1 MSRWF
6 VPAIG
11 SAMIVGGVAT
21 AVVATPR
28 EVSFG
33 WFAYAPLSD
42 ATFTPDGLI
51 VLTGGAL
58 GALVVAAIGV
68 AVLAFWAG
76 YTVRG
81 SRPRTHD

>member
-6 VPAIG
+6 VPVIA
-11 SAMIVGGVAT
+11 SAMIVGGVA
-21 AVVATPR
+21 AAIVATPR

-33 WFAYAPLSD
+33 WFAYAPLSE

-58 GALVVAAIGV
+58 GGLVVALIGV
-68 AVLAFWAG
+68 AVFAFWAG

-81 SRPRTHD
+81 SRARTHD